1 MYRPSLLTFTKDGKI
16 GLPALERSSSVIAI
30 GPRLKHRVPAMG
42 YLGRSTASDAGA
54 IVVLVDIY
62 DLNVSTYREQ
72 TVVSRTVDQSM
83 GGARGRVEAIGRTA
97 RHEPPKDTT

>member
-1 MYRPSLLTFTKDGKI
+1 MYRPSSLTFAKDGKI

-42 YLGRSTASDAGA
+42 YLGRST
-54 IVVLVDIY
+54 VVLVVIY
-62 DLNVSTYREQ
+62 DLNVSTYMEQ